1 MKFKDRRCAGLQL
14 ARALSWLRGEDVVI
28 LAIPRGGVVIGD
40 AIAEAIGAKL
50 DVIVPRKLGA
60 PYNPELAIG
69 AVMHDGSYYMNE
81 YVINALGIGQDYI
94 RTEIHRQVTEIK
106 RRLALYRGRAVY
118 QLERK
123 TVVLVDDGI
132 ATGATAM
139 VAVLWIKNQKPAMVV
154 LAVPV
159 APSEVIRK
167 LNEIVDRSLV
177 LHSPE
182 EFAAVG
188 EFYDDFRQVEDEEVV
203 AMIAKYKS

>member
-106 RRLALYRGRAVY
+106 RRLALYRGSAVY